1 MVRVVSSSSPFSSLS
16 AFSFIACLAAA
27 GTVGSASALA
37 GGGSCSASPA
47 PAPNAAMTAIADAKP
62 IIETAVAAGN
72 FKTLAELLTVAGLI
86 EPLSGKGPFT
96 VFAPT
101 DEAFAKLPKEVVADL
116 MKPENKAK
124 LVNILTYHVVPA
136 KALAKDVTTMKT
148 ATTLQGQRVD
158 IQVKGGKVMLDGAN
172 VTATD
177 IACTNGVIHVID
189 SVIMPVSDDIT
200 QVATKAG
207 KFHTLIVALG
217 AAGLADTFKGK
228 GPFTVLAPTD
238 EAFAKL
244 PKGTV
249 EDLLKPENKPKLIA
263 ILSAHV
269 IPNVAAYSDAVA
281 TMKEVPTLGGS
292 PLKVET
298 KDGKIMISGSTVIMA
313 DVEASNGVIHAI
325 DTVILPASAAKAQAS
340 AH

>member
-1 MVRVVSSSSPFSSLS
+1 MLTSLTLSSLT
-16 AFSFIACLAAA
+16 ACIAAVGIAA
-27 GTVGSASALA
+27 GCPMA
-37 GGGSCSASPA
+37 GDSCSASKPVA
-47 PAPNAAMTAIADAKP
+47 SMAAVSDTKSIVD
-62 IIETAVAAGN
+62 TAVAAGN
-72 FKTLAELLTVAGLI
+72 FTTLAQLLTSAGLI
-86 EPLSGKGPFT
+86 EALSGKGPFT

-101 DEAFAKLPKEVVADL
+101 DDAFAKLPKEVVADL

-124 LVNILTYHVVPA
+124 LTAILTYHVVPA
-136 KALAKDVTTMKT
+136 KAMAKDVTTMKT

-158 IQVKGGKVMLDGAN
+158 ISTKGGKVMIDGAT

-177 IACTNGVIHVID
+177 IACSNGVIHVID
-189 SVIMPVSDDIT
+189 TVIMPVTDDIT

-207 KFHTLIVALG
+207 SFTTLLAALK
-217 AAGLADTFKGK
+217 AAGLAETFTSASGK

-244 PKGTV
+244 PKGTL
-249 EDLLKPENKPKLIA
+249 ENLLKPENKAKLVE
-263 ILSAHV
+263 ILTAHV
-269 IPNVAAYSDAVA
+269 VPNVAAYSDQVA

-292 PLKVET
+292 PLKVVA
-298 KDGKIMISGSTVIMA
+298 KDGSITIGGSKVIMA

-325 DTVILPASAAKAQAS
+325 DTVILPASSQRTAAA